1 MKESKITWTK
11 ILDQQI
17 PNIDVDFGNKP
28 IHYRKVM
35 ELAKLGYKVPIQ
47 LIDYKDSEIKEDEDN
62 PFFTDEFIQ
71 HIKDDLLVEITLN
84 LPKKYI
90 EFAREQN
97 INLSKMMNTL
107 IAKKMQLDI

>member
-1 MKESKITWTK
+1 MKESKISWTI
-11 ILDQQI
+11 ILEQQI
-17 PNIDVDFGNKP
+17 PYVDVDFGDKP
-28 IHYRKVM
+28 IHYIKVM
-35 ELAKLGYKVPIQ
+35 KLAKLGYKVPQ
-47 LIDYKDSEIKEDEDN
+47 SLIDYEDGEIKEDEDN
-62 PFFTDEFIQ
+62 SFFTDEFIQ
-71 HIKDDLLVEITLN
+71 HIKDDLLEEITLN